1 MVAPKVVQ
9 LDQLVQN
16 LENLLQRLLGEDIA
30 LETRHADDLWPARI
44 DPGQFEQVIINLAV
58 NGRDAMPNG
67 GQLTVETKNSNLD
80 ESYAAQHPEVVPGQ
94 YVMLSVA
101 DTGHGMDAVTQAHIF
116 EPFFT
121 TKEQGKGTGLGL
133 AVCYGIVKQAG
144 GHVWVYSD
152 PGRGTTFKVFLPR
165 ATVEDELN
173 AEIESTDETAAGG
186 TETVLVVEDEP
197 LVRSLAVRALQDQGY
212 HVLQAEDGPAALTV
226 SQANEGEIHL
236 LVTDVV
242 MPGMNGKELADRLSA
257 ERPGLRVLYVS
268 GYTDHA
274 VVRHGVLEEGIA
286 FLSKPFDMGNLTRMV
301 REVLDSGRVAR

>member
-1 MVAPKVVQ
+1 
-9 LDQLVQN
+9 
-16 LENLLQRLLGEDIA
+16 
-30 LETRHADDLWPARI
+30 
-44 DPGQFEQVIINLAV
+44 
-58 NGRDAMPNG
+58 
-67 GQLTVETKNSNLD
+67 
-80 ESYAAQHPEVVPGQ
+80 
-94 YVMLSVA
+94 
-101 DTGHGMDAVTQAHIF
+101 MDALTQSRIF

-165 ATVEDELN
+165 VTEEDEPSLE
-173 AEIESTDETAAGG
+173 AESFELTAAGG
-186 TETVLVVEDEP
+186 SETVLVVEDEP
-197 LVRSLAVRALQDQGY
+197 LVRSLAVRGLQDQGY
-212 HVLQAEDGPAALTV
+212 RVLQAEDGPAALAA
-226 SQANEGEIHL
+226 SRAYDGDIHL

-257 ERPGLRVLYVS
+257 ERTGLRVLYVS

-286 FLSKPFDMGNLTRMV
+286 FLSKPFDMSSLARTV
-301 REVLDSGRVAR
+301 REVLDSGRVVGRRSESNAAPDSR

>member
-1 MVAPKVVQ
+1 
-9 LDQLVQN
+9 
-16 LENLLQRLLGEDIA
+16 
-30 LETRHADDLWPARI
+30 
-44 DPGQFEQVIINLAV
+44 V

-67 GQLTVETKNSNLD
+67 GQLTVETRNCNLD
-80 ESYAAQHPEVVPGQ
+80 ESYAAQHPEVMPGP
-94 YVMLSVA
+94 YVMLSVT
-101 DTGHGMDAVTQAHIF
+101 DTGHGMDSVTQARIF

-152 PGRGTTFKVFLPR
+152 PGRGTTFKVFLPHV
-165 ATVEDELN
+165 TEEDELSL
-173 AEIESTDETAAGG
+173 ETESPELAAAGG
-186 TETVLVVEDEP
+186 SETVLVVEDEP
-197 LVRSLAVRALQDQGY
+197 LVRSLAVRALRDQGY
-212 HVLQAEDGPAALTV
+212 HVLQAEDGPAALAL
-226 SQANEGEIHL
+226 SRNHDGEIHL

-242 MPGMNGKELADRLSA
+242 MPGMNGRELADRLSA

-286 FLSKPFDMGNLTRMV
+286 FLSKPFDMSSLARTV